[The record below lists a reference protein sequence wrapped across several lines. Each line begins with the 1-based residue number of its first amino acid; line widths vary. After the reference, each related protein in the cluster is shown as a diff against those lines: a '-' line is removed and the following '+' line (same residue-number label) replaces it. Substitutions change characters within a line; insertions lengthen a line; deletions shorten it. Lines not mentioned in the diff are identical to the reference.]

1 MQAFVSVFK
10 ALSDGTR
17 LRIMTA
23 LIRAKRELCICELV
37 DTLALAQYQVSRH
50 MKELKL
56 TGLVRERKEGRFVFY
71 TLSRPENEFHAQI
84 VKALATLDDATVV
97 ADVRRLE
104 KRLALREKDKCVVGM
119 KKCAC

>member
-84 VKALATLDDATVV
+84 VKALETLDDATVV